1 MAFTLKGDFGE
12 AIFSTGG
19 NSRYL
24 ELNTSAALN
33 FFKKISILKTNIT
46 QNSFGLFSFV
56 QAPRDGKARFASLS
70 VPKHLLSKRSNG
82 CVWKSKGNVSM
93 TTTEFD
99 MHPVEYNG
107 EQCPDAFLGDCLEK
121 IMGTGNDIRDMFAT
135 NEGRVLFSQVVSLI
149 YQGLGNS
156 FYDLVWYGNHP
167 LITDADTNDW
177 YAVDDAEWADYKDQQ
192 TACGGIMTMIDH
204 FKTQGNANYNVDI
217 PVADISADGT
227 TYIGSATSHFDAV
240 LLAQNTEMK
249 MASKRPSL
257 DGRMNK
263 SVILTDARIF
273 AKYELEMQ
281 AKFPTLPEMF
291 RYYYNGKFCQAA
303 GCDGVAPVEGVLKYK
318 GHLVVCM
325 DEWQDFNDIT
335 GTNTYRTLAVTPGV
349 LGLAYDVPDVKQFDG
364 MGMRITQHLDA
375 PWKGKIFMDTTF
387 KIGPGIIDENY
398 IVNAS
403 RTFVPE

>member
-1 MAFTLKGDFGE
+1 MSFTLEGDFGS
-12 AIFSTGG
+12 AIFSTNG

-24 ELNTSAALN
+24 ELDTAASLN

-56 QAPRDGKARFASLS
+56 YAPRQTEARFASLS
-70 VPKHLLSKRSNG
+70 VPKHLLSKRTNG
-82 CVWKSKGNVSM
+82 CVWNPKGKVNQR
-93 TTTEFD
+93 TTTIG
-99 MHPVEYNG
+99 MSPIEYNG
-107 EQCPDAFLGDCLEK
+107 EQCPDAYLGDCLEK
-121 IMGTGNDIRDMFAT
+121 IMGSGNDIRDIFAT
-135 NEGRVLFSQVVSLI
+135 EEGRILFSQIVSLL

-156 FYDLVWYGNHP
+156 FYDLVWYGQHP

-177 YAVDDAEWADYKDQQ
+177 YAVDDQEWADYKDQQ
-192 TACGGIMTMIDH
+192 DAAGGIMTMVDG
-204 FKTQGNANYNVDI
+204 FKTQGLANYNVDI

-227 TYIGSATSHFDAV
+227 AFIGSATAHFDDV
-240 LLAQNTEMK
+240 LAAQNTEMK

-263 SVILTDARIF
+263 SVLLTDARIY
-273 AKYELEMQ
+273 AKYEEEMQ

-291 RYYYNGKFCQAA
+291 RYFYNGKFCQAA
-303 GCDGVAPVEGVLKYK
+303 GCDGAAPVEGVLKYK

-325 DEWQDFNDIT
+325 DEWQEFNDIT
-335 GTNTYRTLAVTPGV
+335 GTNTFRTLAVTPGV
-349 LGLAYDVPDVKQFDG
+349 LGLAFDVPDVKQFSG
-364 MGMRITQHLDA
+364 MGMRITQHLDS

-398 IVNAS
+398 LVNAS